1 MSELLTDDAQRGA
14 RLVALELL
22 ERIRAAQARLA
33 DPADAAAL
41 HDFRVAVRRLRS
53 WLRVEDGLPRPM
65 VPAKVHRWLRR
76 LAHSTSPG
84 RDDEVFA
91 AWLLTLAPTL
101 PRRQRPA
108 LRWLQERV
116 TQHRALAEGDLA
128 LEIARDLERIE
139 SLLEARLRRYDSPMD
154 VSRGSLEEPF
164 GAMLAGRIRAGT
176 AIVARRL
183 QQIRDLHD
191 AEAVHR
197 ARIAGKRLRYHLEP
211 VEGLVPG
218 VREVIQR
225 FKQLQDVLGD
235 HHDAHVWGQRV
246 HAALAEAPTP
256 AIRDGLRALL
266 ARIEQYGAERFAA
279 YEALRGAGSVL
290 PHAELAVIAAA
301 LEAAG
306 GAGVEVERKY
316 LLSGRP
322 PRMPRGRVQRLEQG
336 YLPGER
342 LVERL
347 RRIRTGQSV
356 SHVRT
361 VKVGSGIRRL
371 EVEEECSAELFATL
385 WPLTKGKRVRKR
397 RYLVRDGTQT
407 WAIDVFTDRALV
419 LAEIELPSVE
429 HEVTLP
435 EWLSEVLVREV
446 TDDAQYVNAVLAQ

>member
-1 MSELLTDDAQRGA
+1 MSDLLRDDAQRGA
-14 RLVALELL
+14 RLVALEMLG
-22 ERIRAAQARLA
+22 RIRAAHLRLA
-33 DPADAAAL
+33 ASTDAEAL

-53 WLRVEDGLPRPM
+53 WLRVEDGLPRPL
-65 VPAKVHRWLRR
+65 VPAKAHRWLRR
-76 LAHSTSPG
+76 LAHATSPG

-91 AWLLTLAPTL
+91 AWLATLAPTL
-101 PRRQRPA
+101 PQRQRA
-108 LRWLQERV
+108 TLRWLLERV
-116 TQHRALAEGDLA
+116 TQHRAVAEGDLA
-128 LEIARDLERIE
+128 LEIARDLEHIE
-139 SLLEARLRRYDSPMD
+139 TLLGARLQRYDSPMD

-164 GAMLAGRIRAGT
+164 GTMLAGRIRAGT
-176 AIVARRL
+176 ATVARRL

-225 FKQLQDVLGD
+225 FKQLQDILGD

-279 YEALRGAGSVL
+279 YEALRSAEGVL
-290 PHAELAVIAAA
+290 PHHELTAIASA
-301 LEAAG
+301 LETAG

-322 PRMPRGRVQRLEQG
+322 PRMPRGRLQRLEQG

-347 RRIRTGQSV
+347 RRIRAGRSV
-356 SHVRT
+356 SHLRT

-371 EVEEECSAELFATL
+371 EVEEECSAEVFATL

-397 RYLVRDGTQT
+397 RHLVRDGTQT
-407 WAIDVFTDRALV
+407 WAIDVFTDRDLV

-429 HEVTLP
+429 SEVTIP
-435 EWLSEVLVREV
+435 EWLAEVLLREV
-446 TDDAQYVNAVLAQ
+446 TDDAQYVNAVLAR